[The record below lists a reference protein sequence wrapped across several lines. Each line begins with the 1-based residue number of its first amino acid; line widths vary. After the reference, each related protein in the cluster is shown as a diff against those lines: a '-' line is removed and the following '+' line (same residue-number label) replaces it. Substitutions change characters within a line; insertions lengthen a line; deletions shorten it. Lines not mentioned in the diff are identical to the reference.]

1 VLGRAADIYP
11 VGTTLSSFPELTMIS
26 RATFRPTAVLFALL
40 MCALLTG
47 CKSKI
52 TKVNYDKISE
62 GMSLEEVEKILGEGT
77 KLGIASAATVHGVDL
92 PGARP
97 IGGGDTYIWES
108 DYKKIT
114 IIFDKDKV
122 KWKDSTGL

>member
-1 VLGRAADIYP
+1 MNP
-11 VGTTLSSFPELTMIS
+11 
-26 RATFRPTAVLFALL
+26 RATFRPTAILFALL
-40 MCALLTG
+40 MCAVLSG

-52 TKVNYDKISE
+52 TKANYDKIAE
-62 GMSLEEVEKILGEGT
+62 GMSLEEVEGILGEGF
-77 KLGIASAATVHGVDL
+77 KLGIASSATVHGVDL

-97 IGGGDTYIWES
+97 IGGGDTYIWET

-114 IIFDKDKV
+114 IIFVHDKV